1 MIFSH
6 IWVEFSGLRPL
17 TANAVYTQTIVCLS
31 WGYLLWAL
39 PTPRMKLRFLTSYR
53 VQLWTSSMDC
63 LWQYSAQNYRFAFL
77 GFTFRGVPLHTT
89 QGTMSLDPCLLA
101 LRIESRN
108 TRWVCLELFP
118 KIFVGGCDDCLRG
131 HLTALFCVVRACFHC
146 RCYVADFARQHN
158 HALAAHTARYA

>member
-1 MIFSH
+1 MPLALTP
-6 IWVEFSGLRPL
+6 SG
-17 TANAVYTQTIVCLS
+17 VYITQNYV
-31 WGYLLWAL
+31 LLISGSPFVGAAH
-39 PTPRMKLRFLTSYR
+39 PHKKLRFLTSYR

-118 KIFVGGCDDCLRG
+118 KPFVGCGNNRLRG

-158 HALAAHTARYA
+158 HALAAHTARNA